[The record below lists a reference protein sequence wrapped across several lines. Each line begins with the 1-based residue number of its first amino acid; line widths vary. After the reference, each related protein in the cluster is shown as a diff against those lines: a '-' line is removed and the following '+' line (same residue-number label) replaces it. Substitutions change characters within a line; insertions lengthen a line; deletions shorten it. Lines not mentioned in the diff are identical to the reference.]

1 MNKNAKRQLHEKIE
15 ISLKKGKTIAFAN
28 NSMAKNIFMKLAGQ
42 RKKKIPF

>member
-15 ISLKKGKTIAFAN
+15 ISLKKGETIAFAN